1 MTAGSS
7 RLVMIPSFPPQRAH
21 GSIATPNTRLS
32 RRAQPIATG
41 RGVGGVAGST
51 GGGCAAP
58 LARCADVTVARSWQY
73 GANTP

>member
-1 MTAGSS
+1 MTSGCSMLA
-7 RLVMIPSFPPQRAH
+7 RILSFPPQRAH
-21 GSIATPNTRLS
+21 WSISTPNTRLS

-41 RGVGGVAGST
+41 RGVGGVARSA

-58 LARCADVTVARSWQY
+58 LPRCADVTVARSWQY